1 MPKIFISYSRKDID
15 LANYIADEFRKRG
28 ADVFIDYQNI
38 QAGQNFPRR
47 IADEIDTS
55 DSLIFLLSKHSV
67 ISQWV
72 IREIEYADQ
81 QKKLIIP
88 VALDSTGLPPE
99 LFFLNRIDRVD
110 LTGSTQGQSIED
122 GLRRLF
128 RALSLPEGV
137 IKFPTVPVVP
147 PATQIALA
155 TEEDTK
161 LPKGIDRKKFYRLL
175 IGIVVAFVIM
185 SILALIATIQNQQV
199 PSVTPTTQIVV
210 NPTDAQPPTEEPT
223 LDIVFIV
230 ATLDAQGTA
239 GVRATNI
246 VSTTQAVIDATATA
260 TLWTNTPTPTATFT
274 PNITA
279 SIDAFQ
285 TQRAA
290 TSTAQFA
297 LDQTATTTALI
308 QLAENGVQ
316 SNADWQPYSQTFN
329 GIQMML
335 VPAGCFDMGSED
347 GDLDEKPVEEFC
359 FEKPFWIDRTEVTNQ
374 QYGSTGYFSGVN
386 RPRENISWNDAKAFC
401 ESRGVRLPTEAEWE
415 YAARGPNELKYPWGN
430 DFVAENV
437 IYSGNSNNQTAA
449 VGGRLAG
456 ASWVGTL
463 DMSGNVWEWVSSAYK
478 HYPYVADDGREDS
491 NTIGVLRVMLGGSY
505 LVFPNYVRPANRH
518 RDDPSFQGFS
528 VGFRCAKDY

>member
-15 LANYIADEFRKRG
+15 AANFIADEFRKRG

-110 LTGSTQGQSIED
+110 LTGSTQGRSIED

-137 IKFPTVPVVP
+137 ITP
-147 PATQIALA
+147 PAVPAAPPAAAIPLVVGGMR
-155 TEEDTK
+155 
-161 LPKGIDRKKFYRLL
+161 LSRLL
-175 IGIVVAFVIM
+175 ILIVVALFIVG
-185 SILALIATIQNQQV
+185 ILALISALQNPPI
-199 PSVTPTTQIVV
+199 PSTTPTTQSAL
-210 NPTDAQPPTEEPT
+210 NPTDAQSPTEPPT

-246 VSTTQAVIDATATA
+246 ASTTQAVIDATATA

-290 TSTAQFA
+290 TATAQFA
-297 LDQTATTTALI
+297 LDFATTTAALI

-316 SNADWQPYSQTFN
+316 RNVDWQPYTATIN
-329 GIQMML
+329 GVEMML
-335 VPAGCFDMGSED
+335 VPVGCFDMGSNNGTE
-347 GDLDEKPVEEFC
+347 DEKPVTQIC
-359 FEKPFWIDRTEVTNQ
+359 FDTPFWIDRTEVTNQ
-374 QYGSTGYFSGVN
+374 QYGSEGQFSGDN
-386 RPRENISWNDAKAFC
+386 HPRETISWNEALDFC
-401 ESRGVRLPTEAEWE
+401 EGRGVRLPTEAEWE
-415 YAARGPNELKYPWGN
+415 YAARGPDDLAYPWGN
-430 DFVAENV
+430 GFVPENAVYGENARQSAE
-437 IYSGNSNNQTAA
+437 
-449 VGGRLAG
+449 VGSRPAG
-456 ASWVGTL
+456 ASWVGAL
-463 DMSGNVWEWVSSAYK
+463 DMSGNLAEWVSSAYLP
-478 HYPYVADDGREDS
+478 YPYVADDGREDLS
-491 NTIGVLRVMLGGSY
+491 RIDISRVLRGGSSGNNATI
-505 LVFPNYVRPANRH
+505 LRLSNRIGFRPTVL
-518 RDDPSFQGFS
+518 SFEI
-528 VGFRCAKDY
+528 GFRCAKDY

>member
-15 LANYIADEFRKRG
+15 AANFIADEFRKRG

-110 LTGSTQGQSIED
+110 LTGSTQGRSIED

-137 IKFPTVPVVP
+137 ITPPAVPVAP
-147 PATQIALA
+147 PTAAIPLVVGG
-155 TEEDTK
+155 K
-161 LPKGIDRKKFYRLL
+161 NFYRLL

-185 SILALIATIQNQQV
+185 SILALIAASQN
-199 PSVTPTTQIVV
+199 PSIPSTTPTTQAALV
-210 NPTDAQPPTEEPT
+210 PTDAQPPTEPPT

-297 LDQTATTTALI
+297 LDQTATINALI

-329 GIQMML
+329 DIQMML
-335 VPAGCFDMGSED
+335 VPAGCFDMGSNY
-347 GDLDEKPVEEFC
+347 GNSNEKPVEEFC
-359 FEKPFWIDRTEVTNQ
+359 FEQPFWIDRTEVTQADFSRLN
-374 QYGSTGYFSGVN
+374 GVKSLDNYFSGDNHPVE
-386 RPRENISWNDAKAFC
+386 RITWYEARDFCALRDA
-401 ESRGVRLPTEAEWE
+401 RLPTEAEWE
-415 YAARGPNELKYPWGN
+415 YATRGPNELPYPWGN
-430 DFVAENV
+430 GFIPDNV
-437 IYSGNSNNQTAA
+437 VYRETVNNQTAE
-449 VGGRLAG
+449 VGSRPNGV
-456 ASWVGTL
+456 SWVGAL
-463 DMSGNVWEWVSSAYK
+463 DISGNVWEWVSSAYLP
-478 HYPYVADDGREDS
+478 YPYVLGDGREDQNKTDVSRGLRGGAFNS
-491 NTIGVLRVMLGGSY
+491 NTFLLRAAYRNRNYPTFQGSY
-505 LVFPNYVRPANRH
+505 I
-518 RDDPSFQGFS
+518 
-528 VGFRCAKDY
+528 GFRCAKDY